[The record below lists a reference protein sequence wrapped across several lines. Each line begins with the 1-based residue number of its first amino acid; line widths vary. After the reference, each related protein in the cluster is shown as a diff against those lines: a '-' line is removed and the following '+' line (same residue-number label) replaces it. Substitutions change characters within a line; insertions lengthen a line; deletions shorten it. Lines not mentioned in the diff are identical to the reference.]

1 MSQTTENSGTS
12 EIRHNWQAHE
22 VKALFDMPFNDL
34 MFKAQVT
41 HRENFN
47 PNEVQ
52 VSTLLSIKTG
62 ACPEDCKYCSQSS
75 RYKTNV
81 DKEGLMEIQKVLEW
95 GLVGVTPKLATC
107 QWLLKWLKA

>member
-1 MSQTTENSGTS
+1 MTQQTSAVSESLTNTTANNSNQGNS
-12 EIRHNWQAHE
+12 EVRHNWQAEE

-34 MFKAQVT
+34 MFKAQVI
-41 HRENFN
+41 HRANFN

-75 RYKTNV
+75 RYKTDI
-81 DKEGLMEIQKVLEW
+81 DKERLMEVQKARSS
-95 GLVGVTPKLATC
+95 TSS
-107 QWLLKWLKA
+107 